1 MATIVFSIVLFF
13 QVCHHST
20 SAFFLLCCNVSFGPQ
35 AATDYNLLRELSN
48 NVSFAPSSDLA
59 QIIPV
64 TAFLYGMAMLG
75 FIAYGLYL
83 CIWTKKSNDPETATA
98 EYFRQATMIN
108 VIFVRD

>member
-1 MATIVFSIVLFF
+1 LQS
-13 QVCHHST
+13 CR
-20 SAFFLLCCNVSFGPQ
+20 VSFGPQ

-64 TAFLYGMAMLG
+64 SAFLYGMAMLG
-75 FIAYGLYL
+75 FISYGLYL

-98 EYFRQATMIN
+98 EYFRQATLIN
-108 VIFVRD
+108 VIFVRARLDS